1 MTIETATD
9 LGDFFKTADFAV
21 AATDTATGEDAAT
34 INVLFDVPFDSVPL
48 DTGEVNVESN
58 TPTALCQ
65 TSDVSAAAHGDV
77 IVISS
82 NTYHVVG
89 VQADSGSGYQGTTL
103 LVLEEQ

>member
-21 AATDTATGEDAAT
+21 AATYTATGEDAAT
-34 INVLFDVPFDSVPL
+34 INVLFDAPFNSVPL
-48 DTGEVNVESN
+48 DTGERDIESN

-77 IVISS
+77 IVINST
-82 NTYHVVG
+82 TYHVVG

>member
-1 MTIETATD
+1 VTIETATD
-9 LGDFFKTADFAV
+9 LGDFFKTGDFAV
-21 AATDTATGEDAAT
+21 AATYTAAGESAAT

-58 TPTALCQ
+58 TPTCLCQ
-65 TSDVSAAAHGDV
+65 TTDVSAAAHGDV

-82 NTYHVVG
+82 TTYHVVG

>member
-21 AATDTATGEDAAT
+21 AATYTATGESAAT
-34 INVLFDVPFDSVPL
+34 INVLFDAPFNSVPL
-48 DTGEVNVESN
+48 DTGERDIESN

-77 IVISS
+77 IVINST
-82 NTYHVVG
+82 TYHVVG

>member
-1 MTIETATD
+1 MGIESADD
-9 LGDFFKTADFAV
+9 LSDFFLTDDFGV
-21 AATDTATGEDAAT
+21 AATYTAAGESAAT
-34 INVLFDVPFDSVPL
+34 INVLFDAPFNSIPL
-48 DTGEVNVESN
+48 DSGDVDVESN

-65 TSDVSAAAHGDV
+65 TTDVSAAAHGDV

-82 NTYHVVG
+82 TTYHVVG

>member
-21 AATDTATGEDAAT
+21 AATYTATGESAAT
-34 INVLFDVPFDSVPL
+34 INVLFDAPFNSIPL
-48 DTGEVNVESN
+48 ETGERDIESN

-65 TSDVSAAAHGDV
+65 TTDVSAAAHGDV
-77 IVISS
+77 IVINST
-82 NTYHVVG
+82 TYHVVG

-103 LVLEEQ
+103 LVLEQQ

>member
-1 MTIETATD
+1 MGIESADD
-9 LGDFFKTADFAV
+9 LSDFFLTDDFGVVATYTAA
-21 AATDTATGEDAAT
+21 GESAAT
-34 INVLFDVPFDSVPL
+34 INVLFDAPFDSVPL

-58 TPTALCQ
+58 TPTCLCQ
-65 TSDVSAAAHGDV
+65 TTDVSAAAHGDV

-82 NTYHVVG
+82 TTYHVVG

>member
-21 AATDTATGEDAAT
+21 AATYTATGESGAT

-65 TSDVSAAAHGDV
+65 TTDVSAAAHGDV

-82 NTYHVVG
+82 TTYHVVG

>member
-21 AATDTATGEDAAT
+21 AATYTATGEDAAT
-34 INVLFDVPFDSVPL
+34 INVLFDAPFNSVPL
-48 DTGEVNVESN
+48 DTGERDIESN

-77 IVISS
+77 IVINST
-82 NTYHVVG
+82 TYHVVG

-103 LVLEEQ
+103 LVLEQQ

>member
-1 MTIETATD
+1 VTIETATD

-21 AATDTATGEDAAT
+21 AATYTATGESAAT
-34 INVLFDVPFDSVPL
+34 INVLFDAPFNSVPL
-48 DTGEVNVESN
+48 DTGERDIESN

-77 IVISS
+77 IVINST
-82 NTYHVVG
+82 TYHVVG

>member
-21 AATDTATGEDAAT
+21 AATYTATGESAAT
-34 INVLFDVPFDSVPL
+34 INVLFDAPFNSIPL
-48 DTGEVNVESN
+48 DSGERDIESN

-65 TSDVSAAAHGDV
+65 TTDVSAAAHGDV
-77 IVISS
+77 IVINST
-82 NTYHVVG
+82 TYHVVG

-103 LVLEEQ
+103 LVLEQQ

>member
-1 MTIETATD
+1 MIEVAAD
-9 LGDFFKTADFAV
+9 LGVFFNSDDFGAS
-21 AATDTATGEDAAT
+21 ATYTPDGGSAST
-34 INVLFDVPFDSVPL
+34 ITVLFDKPFNSIPM
-48 DTGEVNVESN
+48 DTGEVDIESN

-65 TSDVSAAAHGDV
+65 TTDVSAAAHGDV

>member
-21 AATDTATGEDAAT
+21 AATYTATGESAAT
-34 INVLFDVPFDSVPL
+34 INVLFDAPINSVPL
-48 DTGEVNVESN
+48 DTGERDIESN

-77 IVISS
+77 IVINST
-82 NTYHVVG
+82 TYHVVG

>member
-1 MTIETATD
+1 VTIETATD

-21 AATDTATGEDAAT
+21 AATYTATGEDAAT
-34 INVLFDVPFDSVPL
+34 INVLFDAPFNSVPL
-48 DTGEVNVESN
+48 DTGERDIESN

-77 IVISS
+77 IVINST
-82 NTYHVVG
+82 TYHVVG

-103 LVLEEQ
+103 LVLEQQ

>member
-1 MTIETATD
+1 VTIETATD

-21 AATDTATGEDAAT
+21 AATYTATGEDAAT
-34 INVLFDVPFDSVPL
+34 INVLFDAPFNSIPL
-48 DTGEVNVESN
+48 DTGERDIESN

-77 IVISS
+77 IVINST
-82 NTYHVVG
+82 TYHVVG

-103 LVLEEQ
+103 LVLEQQ

>member
-21 AATDTATGEDAAT
+21 AATYTATGEDAAT

-65 TSDVSAAAHGDV
+65 TTDVSAAAHGDV
-77 IVISS
+77 IVINST
-82 NTYHVVG
+82 TYHVVG

-103 LVLEEQ
+103 LVLEQQ

>member
-21 AATDTATGEDAAT
+21 AATYTATGESAAT
-34 INVLFDVPFDSVPL
+34 INVLFDAPYNSVPL
-48 DTGEVNVESN
+48 DTGERDIESN

-77 IVISS
+77 IVINST
-82 NTYHVVG
+82 TYHVVG

-103 LVLEEQ
+103 LVLEKQ

>member
-9 LGDFFKTADFAV
+9 LGDFFTTDDFAV
-21 AATDTATGEDAAT
+21 EATYTAAGESAAT

-58 TPTALCQ
+58 TPTCLCQ
-65 TSDVSAAAHGDV
+65 TTDVSAAAHGDV

-82 NTYHVVG
+82 TTYHVVG

>member
-1 MTIETATD
+1 MIEVAAD
-9 LGDFFKTADFAV
+9 LGVFFNSDDFGAS
-21 AATDTATGEDAAT
+21 ATYTPDGGSAST
-34 INVLFDVPFDSVPL
+34 ITVLFDKPFNSVPM
-48 DTGEVNVESN
+48 DTGEVDIESN

-65 TSDVSAAAHGDV
+65 TTDVSAAAHGDV

-82 NTYHVVG
+82 TTYHVVG

>member
-1 MTIETATD
+1 MIEVAAD
-9 LGDFFKTADFAV
+9 LGVFFNSDDFGTS
-21 AATDTATGEDAAT
+21 ATYTPDGGSAST
-34 INVLFDVPFDSVPL
+34 ITVLFDKPFNSVPM
-48 DTGEVNVESN
+48 DSGEVDIESN

-65 TSDVSAAAHGDV
+65 TTDVSAAAHGDV

>member
-9 LGDFFKTADFAV
+9 LGDFFKTDDFAV
-21 AATDTATGEDAAT
+21 AATYTAAGESAET
-34 INVLFDVPFDSVPL
+34 INVLFDAPFNSIPL
-48 DTGEVNVESN
+48 DSGDVDVESN

-65 TSDVSAAAHGDV
+65 TTDVSAAAHGDV

-82 NTYHVVG
+82 TTYHVIG

>member
-1 MTIETATD
+1 MIEVAAD
-9 LGDFFKTADFAV
+9 LGVFFNSDDFGAS
-21 AATDTATGEDAAT
+21 ATYTPDGGSAST
-34 INVLFDVPFDSVPL
+34 ITVLFDKPFNSVPM
-48 DTGEVNVESN
+48 DTGEVDIESN

-65 TSDVSAAAHGDV
+65 TTDVSAAAHGDV

>member
-9 LGDFFKTADFAV
+9 LGDFFKTDDFAV
-21 AATDTATGEDAAT
+21 EATYTAAGESAAT
-34 INVLFDVPFDSVPL
+34 INVLFDAPFNSIPL
-48 DTGEVNVESN
+48 DTGEVDIESN

-65 TSDVSAAAHGDV
+65 TTDVSAAAHGDV

-82 NTYHVVG
+82 TTYHVVG

>member
-1 MTIETATD
+1 VTIETATD

-21 AATDTATGEDAAT
+21 AATYTATGEDAAT
-34 INVLFDVPFDSVPL
+34 INVLFDAPFNSVPL

-77 IVISS
+77 IVINST
-82 NTYHVVG
+82 TYHVVG

-103 LVLEEQ
+103 LVLEQQ